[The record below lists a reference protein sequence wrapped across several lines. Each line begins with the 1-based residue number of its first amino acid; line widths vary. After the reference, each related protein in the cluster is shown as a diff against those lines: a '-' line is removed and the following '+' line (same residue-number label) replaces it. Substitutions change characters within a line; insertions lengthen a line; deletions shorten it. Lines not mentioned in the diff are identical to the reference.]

1 MERIVQLARGVLEV
15 AGSERPRLCLA
26 AGEPE
31 TGAACR
37 ISSPLQAAG
46 GSIFSPPPPT
56 HPPPAPMGEDGGREG
71 WWGLSRRRELKVNVR
86 RHNGEGPPPPREGE
100 ARFRSPPLHH
110 LRSAAPVIN
119 ILQRSVWWVQQRRD
133 GRLGEGR
140 REKKEKKKKQQS
152 ASPLKFVPGTH
163 KEPGRPRSRLQR
175 ANASRSAGCSF
186 SELRWFCSALSARPA
201 LLPRCLFSVE
211 DILAL
216 CSGSGEGLVFSQSCV
231 R

>member
-46 GSIFSPPPPT
+46 GSIFSPPPPA

-71 WWGLSRRRELKVNVR
+71 WWGLSRRRELKVNVC

-110 LRSAAPVIN
+110 LRSAASVIN

-140 REKKEKKKKQQS
+140 EKEKKRKKAAVSEPFEVCPRHPQRTRPS
-152 ASPLKFVPGTH
+152 AKPSAACKCEPQRWLQLFGARLVLLRFVCPTRSPPTLFVQRGRHPRAVFRFRRGT
-163 KEPGRPRSRLQR
+163 
-175 ANASRSAGCSF
+175 SF
-186 SELRWFCSALSARPA
+186 
-201 LLPRCLFSVE
+201 
-211 DILAL
+211 
-216 CSGSGEGLVFSQSCV
+216 
-231 R
+231 